1 MLKQNTMPW
10 LTHGQAGGPWKAG
23 RKSPGDL
30 TSCRASLLLRGLL
43 MLSWES
49 PFYLWF
55 ITLRS

>member
-1 MLKQNTMPW
+1 MPW